1 MLLQKIGIIFKTQ
14 KEIECLT
21 NLNVM
26 NINRQAYLRN
36 TRFVVNQTISSETTK
51 IGKMLDFKKIDLVFF
66 VFFYFYFIFIFLL
79 YFYYLNLAEKF

>member
-1 MLLQKIGIIFKTQ
+1 MLLQKIEIIFKTQ

-51 IGKMLDFKKIDLVFF
+51 IGKMLDFKKINLVFLSF
-66 VFFYFYFIFIFLL
+66 SIFILFLFFC
-79 YFYYLNLAEKF
+79 YIFII

>member
-1 MLLQKIGIIFKTQ
+1 
-14 KEIECLT
+14 
-21 NLNVM
+21 M

-36 TRFVVNQTISSETTK
+36 TRFVVNQTILSETTK
-51 IGKMLDFKKIDLVFF
+51 IGKMLDFKKVDLVFF

>member
-1 MLLQKIGIIFKTQ
+1 
-14 KEIECLT
+14 
-21 NLNVM
+21 M

-51 IGKMLDFKKIDLVFF
+51 IDKMLDFKKIDLVFF